1 MTSNHMKYKTI
12 VVDDELLARQR
23 ILDLL
28 KDYPEFEIVGK
39 CKNGEESIAAIDKF
53 GPDVVFL
60 DIQLKDMD
68 GFDIL
73 NSINPKKFPLVVFVT
88 AYDHYA
94 IEAFNTFAIDFLLKP
109 FRNDRFAES
118 IKKLKFNLEANDYQ
132 EKFKKLMSRFSSIAE
147 IQFATS
153 KLSIRQGNKT
163 VIVAV
168 DNIKYII
175 ASGYYSE
182 IYIDDKKYVLRESL
196 KKMMEKLNGHKFIRI
211 HRSTI
216 INTDFIL
223 ELVHSEFN
231 EIDVRMKNQKLFR
244 VSKSYKKDFLDNLG
258 IK

>member
-1 MTSNHMKYKTI
+1 MKYKTI
-12 VVDDELLARQR
+12 VIDDELLARQR
-23 ILDLL
+23 VLDLL
-28 KDYPEFEIVGK
+28 KEYPEFEIVGK
-39 CKNGEESIAAIDKF
+39 CRNGEESIAAIDRQ

-73 NSINPKKFPLVVFVT
+73 KSINPKKFPLVVFIT

-94 IEAFNTFAIDFLLKP
+94 IEAFNAFAIDFLLKP

-118 IKKLKFNLEANDYQ
+118 IRKLKFNLEANDYE
-132 EKFKKLMSRFSSIAE
+132 EKFKKLLSQFHNMVEVQHTTSRLFV
-147 IQFATS
+147 
-153 KLSIRQGNKT
+153 RQGNKT
-163 VIVAV
+163 IMVEM

-175 ASGYYSE
+175 ASGYYCE
-182 IYIDDKKYVLRESL
+182 IYVEDKKYVLRESL
-196 KKMMEKLNGHKFIRI
+196 KSMLEKLNDPKFIRI

-244 VSKSYKKDFLDNLG
+244 VSKSYRKDFLDNLG
-258 IK
+258 VK

>member
-1 MTSNHMKYKTI
+1 MKYTTI

-23 ILDLL
+23 VLDLL
-28 KDYPEFEIVGK
+28 SDYPEFEIVGK
-39 CKNGEESIAAIDKF
+39 CKNGEEAITTINRH

-73 NSINPKKFPLVVFVT
+73 HSINPKKFPLVVFVT

-118 IKKLKFNLEANDYQ
+118 IKKLKFNLEANDYE
-132 EKFKKLMSRFSSIAE
+132 EKFKKLLSRFNRFSE
-147 IQFATS
+147 VQFATS

-168 DNIKYII
+168 DNINYII
-175 ASGYYSE
+175 ASGYYAE
-182 IYIDDKKYVLRESL
+182 IYTDEKKYVLRESL
-196 KKMMEKLNGHKFIRI
+196 KNMVEKLHGNKFIRI

-231 EIDVRMKNQKLFR
+231 EIDVRMKNKKLFR
-244 VSKSYKKDFLDNLG
+244 VSKSYKKDFLD
-258 IK
+258 KFEP